1 MCHLNRMTTKTYRF
15 NIYYFGTIFAH
26 FIQKREQIMGYTL
39 KKTKNR
45 TYITISM
52 SFIHWLIAGGS
63 MYVWVA
69 QNLRMLWFNC

>member
-39 KKTKNR
+39 KKHKKS
-45 TYITISM
+45 YIHNNFNVIYSLVD
-52 SFIHWLIAGGS
+52 SGWQYVCLGGAKS
-63 MYVWVA
+63 AHAMV
-69 QNLRMLWFNC
+69 

>member
-39 KKTKNR
+39 KKHKKS
-45 TYITISM
+45 YIQNNFNVIYSLVD
-52 SFIHWLIAGGS
+52 SGWQHVCLGGAKS
-63 MYVWVA
+63 AHAMV
-69 QNLRMLWFNC
+69 